1 MRKIN
6 LSEAKARFSEIVA
19 SLQDGSETA
28 ILLCK
33 RGVPV
38 AVLTSAQTKKRRPLG
53 VGRDLFGA
61 HDFVLKDEND
71 RMADLFGY

>member
-6 LSEAKARFSEIVA
+6 LSEAKAHLSELIV
-19 SLQDGSETA
+19 SLQKGDETA

-38 AVLTSAQTKKRRPLG
+38 ALLTPAQTKKRRPLG
-53 VGRDLFGA
+53 VGRELFGA
-61 HDFVLKDEND
+61 HDFVLKDEHD